1 MKQRRRPNQAD
12 DPMKSST
19 ARIGVLDRTQIDAA
33 AIGAH
38 DLERDAK
45 NAELAHKIINIQKEV
60 QDDGNS
66 KYTEQSRLF
75 KRDMDAG
82 KLYTQRFVRKLK
94 ASHRKVLQ
102 KFASG
107 SNYAMKAMKR

>member
-1 MKQRRRPNQAD
+1 
-12 DPMKSST
+12 MKSSE
-19 ARIGVLDRTQIDAA
+19 ARIGALDKTQVEAA
-33 AIGAH
+33 AIEAR
-38 DLERDAK
+38 DLKREAK
-45 NAELAHKIINIQKEV
+45 NAELAHKIINMQKGVE
-60 QDDGNS
+60 DDGNS
-66 KYTEQSRLF
+66 KYTDQNRLF

-107 SNYAMKAMKR
+107 SNYAIKAMKR

>member
-1 MKQRRRPNQAD
+1 MN
-12 DPMKSST
+12 SSI
-19 ARIGVLDRTQIDAA
+19 ARIGALGKTQIDAA
-33 AIGAH
+33 AIEAH

-45 NAELAHKIINIQKEV
+45 NAELAHKIINMQKGV

-66 KYTEQSRLF
+66 KYTEQNRLF
-75 KRDMDAG
+75 KRDLDAG
-82 KLYTQRFVRKLK
+82 KLYTQRFVKKLK